1 MTGYCDF
8 VQDDGNDA
16 FAGTLTS
23 VSDPSKTDDPPLL
36 VACLCAQ
43 WCRTCDAYRD
53 TLAATRDA
61 IRLGHPDRA
70 TRYVWVDIEDE
81 SDLVGE
87 LDIEDFPTLLLAR
100 GDEVLFFG
108 PILPHAQTLDRL
120 VRGALDAALPPL
132 DPSVLAR
139 DVLALPGRLRAH
151 ESV

>member
-1 MTGYCDF
+1 M
-8 VQDDGNDA
+8 NPP
-16 FAGTLTS
+16 
-23 VSDPSKTDDPPLL
+23 DPSTEPLL

-70 TRYVWVDIEDE
+70 TRFVWVDIEDE
-81 SDLVGE
+81 SELVGD

-120 VRGALDAALPPL
+120 VRSALDSALPPPTPAAL
-132 DPSVLAR
+132 DV
-139 DVLALPGRLRAH
+139 DVLALPGRLRDHANL
-151 ESV
+151 